1 MAKNNER
8 KNMPKKKSTADYVI
22 YIVIAA
28 ALAVVGLFGGYVV
41 QHTLKEDG
49 SADYMTA
56 LNSFESYLTG
66 DDFIA
71 AVSETVKNK
80 DGYARKGF
88 LLGGVIGLI
97 IFAYYSTKEDK
108 RYHRKGEEHG
118 SARWGTE
125 KEKKIIQ
132 DTEDFYNNVIVASD
146 VLLVLDRK
154 KRELNAMTDKEKK
167 AKAKKETAEKKAE
180 EKRLADIRAEIT
192 KFKEGET

>member
-1 MAKNNER
+1 MAKKNER
-8 KNMPKKKSTADYVI
+8 KNMPKKKSTADYAI
-22 YIVIAA
+22 YIVIAVVLA
-28 ALAVVGLFGGYVV
+28 AVGLFGGYVV
-41 QHTLKEDG
+41 QQTLKEDG

-56 LNSFESYLTG
+56 LNEFESYLSG
-66 DDFIA
+66 DNIIA
-71 AVSETVKNK
+71 AVSEAVKNK

-88 LLGGVIGLI
+88 ILGGAVGLI
-97 IFAYYSTKEDK
+97 IFAYYSTQNTK

-146 VLLVLDRK
+146 ILLVLDRK
-154 KRELNAMTDKEKK
+154 KRELNAMTDKEKR
-167 AKAKKETAEKKAE
+167 AKAKKETAEKAAE
-180 EKRLADIRAEIT
+180 EKRLADIRAEIS